1 MILVKLRKCPKIG
14 IKYTYSIYG
23 FPMKIAIIGSGISG
37 LTSAYLLSRKH
48 DITLFEKNNYIGGH
62 THTHELEFNG
72 HTHFVDSGFIVY
84 NERTYPNFIKILE
97 QLNVDR
103 QITRMGF
110 SVKSKKKNL
119 EYAGHSLNGL
129 FAQRSNLL
137 KPSYLNMLRSMLKFN
152 KESRRD
158 LDSIKPSLTLGEY
171 LENNHYPDS
180 FIENFIIPIG
190 AAVWSTIP
198 NLMME
203 MPAIFFIRF
212 FENHGM
218 LQIIDRPKWWVI
230 KNGSKSYVEKI
241 INNFR
246 DKIRLSTPVKNVK
259 RIDGKIII
267 ASGDDKIVEEEFDS
281 VVFATH
287 SNQSLKLHDEPSSLE
302 KEILSAI
309 PYQNNNALLHYD
321 DSILPKRK
329 NAWSSWNYT
338 LDRDDDKPVSLTY
351 NMNILQ
357 GLDSSRTYCVS
368 LNSDDLIDKSK
379 IIKKL
384 NYDHPL
390 FTLEGVEAQKRKDQ
404 ISGVNNTYYCG
415 AYWRNGFHED
425 GVVSAL
431 DVCKSFGEYL

>member
-1 MILVKLRKCPKIG
+1 
-14 IKYTYSIYG
+14 
-23 FPMKIAIIGSGISG
+23 MKIAIIGSGISG
-37 LTSAYLLSRKH
+37 LTCAYLLSRKN
-48 DITLFEKNNYIGGH
+48 DITVFEKNNYIGGH

-84 NERTYPNFIKILE
+84 NERTYPNFIKILD

-110 SVKSKKKNL
+110 SVKSIRNNL

-129 FAQRSNLL
+129 FAQRSNLI
-137 KPSYLNMLRSMLKFN
+137 KPSYLNMLRSMLRFN
-152 KESRRD
+152 KESRKD
-158 LDSIKPSLTLGEY
+158 LSSLNPNLTLGDY
-171 LENNHYPDS
+171 LKKNHYPDS
-180 FIENFIIPIG
+180 FIQNFIIPIG

-241 INNFR
+241 VNKFR

-259 RIDGKIII
+259 RINGKIVI
-267 ASGDDKIVEEEFDS
+267 ASGEDKIIEENFDS
-281 VVFATH
+281 VIFATH
-287 SNQSLKLHDEPSSLE
+287 SNQSLKLLGEPTAHE
-302 KEILSAI
+302 KNILNAI
-309 PYQNNNALLHYD
+309 PYQKNKALLHFD
-321 DSILPKRK
+321 DSILPERK

-338 LDRDDDKPVSLTY
+338 LDRDEDKPVSLTY

-357 GLDSSRTYCVS
+357 GLSTSRTYCVS

-379 IIKKL
+379 IIKNL
-384 NYDHPL
+384 DYEHPL
-390 FTLEGVEAQKRKDQ
+390 FTLEGLKAQKRKHQ

>member
-1 MILVKLRKCPKIG
+1 
-14 IKYTYSIYG
+14 
-23 FPMKIAIIGSGISG
+23 MKIAIIGSGMSG
-37 LTSAYLLSRKH
+37 LTCAYLLSRKN
-48 DITLFEKNNYIGGH
+48 DITVFEKNNYIGGH

-84 NERTYPNFIKILE
+84 NERTYPNFIKILD

-110 SVKSKKKNL
+110 SVKSIRNNL

-129 FAQRSNLL
+129 FAQRSNLI
-137 KPSYLNMLRSMLKFN
+137 KPSYLNMLRSMLRFN
-152 KESRRD
+152 KESRKD
-158 LDSIKPSLTLGEY
+158 LSSLNPNLTLGDY
-171 LENNHYPDS
+171 LKKNHYPDS
-180 FIENFIIPIG
+180 FIQNFIIPIG

-241 INNFR
+241 VNKFR

-259 RIDGKIII
+259 RINGKIVI
-267 ASGDDKIVEEEFDS
+267 ASGEDKIIEENFDS
-281 VVFATH
+281 VIFATH
-287 SNQSLKLHDEPSSLE
+287 SNQSLKLLGEPTAHE
-302 KEILSAI
+302 KDILNAI
-309 PYQNNNALLHYD
+309 PYQKNKALLHFD
-321 DSILPKRK
+321 DSILPERK

-338 LDRDDDKPVSLTY
+338 LDRDEDKPVSLTY

-357 GLDSSRTYCVS
+357 GLNTSRTYCVS

-379 IIKKL
+379 IIKNL
-384 NYDHPL
+384 DYEHPL
-390 FTLEGVEAQKRKDQ
+390 FTLEGLKAQKRKHQ

>member
-1 MILVKLRKCPKIG
+1 
-14 IKYTYSIYG
+14 
-23 FPMKIAIIGSGISG
+23 MKIAIIGSGISG
-37 LTSAYLLSRKH
+37 LTCAYLLSRKN
-48 DITLFEKNNYIGGH
+48 DITVFEKNNYIGGH

-84 NERTYPNFIKILE
+84 NERTYPNFIKILD

-110 SVKSKKKNL
+110 SVKSIRNNL

-129 FAQRSNLL
+129 FAQRSNLI
-137 KPSYLNMLRSMLKFN
+137 KPSYLNMLRSMLRFN
-152 KESRRD
+152 KESRKD
-158 LDSIKPSLTLGEY
+158 LSSLNPNLTLGDY
-171 LENNHYPDS
+171 LKKNHYPDS
-180 FIENFIIPIG
+180 FIQNFIIPIG

-241 INNFR
+241 VNKFR

-259 RIDGKIII
+259 RINGKIVI
-267 ASGDDKIVEEEFDS
+267 ASGEDKIIEENFDS
-281 VVFATH
+281 VIFATH
-287 SNQSLKLHDEPSSLE
+287 SNQSLKLLGEPTAHE
-302 KEILSAI
+302 KDILNAI
-309 PYQNNNALLHYD
+309 PYQKNKALLHFD
-321 DSILPKRK
+321 DSILPERK

-338 LDRDDDKPVSLTY
+338 LDRDEDKPVSLTY

-357 GLDSSRTYCVS
+357 GLNTSRTYCVS

-379 IIKKL
+379 IIKNL
-384 NYDHPL
+384 DYEHPL
-390 FTLEGVEAQKRKDQ
+390 FTLEGLKAQKRKHQ